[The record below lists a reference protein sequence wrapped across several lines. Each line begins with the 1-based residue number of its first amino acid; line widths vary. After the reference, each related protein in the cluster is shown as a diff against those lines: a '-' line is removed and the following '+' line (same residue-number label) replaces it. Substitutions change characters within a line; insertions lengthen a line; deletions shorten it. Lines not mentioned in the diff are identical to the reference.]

1 MRTQTENALAEADL
15 ALLVFDA
22 RAGITPLDEHFARWL
37 RRSGKAV
44 ALVANKCEGREAEAG
59 LGEAYAL
66 RLGQAIPVS
75 AEHGIGMSD
84 LYEAIAAVAAEVETL
99 DGHAAPATGV
109 EGEAAEEE
117 ADGDRVQ
124 PRPTVGRRTE
134 GQRVRQE

>member
-1 MRTQTENALAEADL
+1 MIPLPPRSTRTDTLFPYTTLFRSLFGLQFRAVDTAGLEERFDASLEARMRTQTEKALAEADL

-37 RRSGKAV
+37 RRSGQAV

-66 RLGQAIPVS
+66 GLGQAIPVS

-84 LYEAIAAVAAEVETL
+84 L
-99 DGHAAPATGV
+99 
-109 EGEAAEEE
+109 
-117 ADGDRVQ
+117 
-124 PRPTVGRRTE
+124 
-134 GQRVRQE
+134 

>member
-66 RLGQAIPVS
+66 GLGQAIPVS

-84 LYEAIAAVAAEVETL
+84 LYDAIAAVAAEVEPV
-99 DGHAAPATGV
+99 DGLAETATGIDV
-109 EGEAAEEE
+109 EAEE
-117 ADGDRVQ
+117 
-124 PRPTVGRRTE
+124 
-134 GQRVRQE
+134 GQAERARVRQPGIGRGTGRARGGQE

>member
-1 MRTQTENALAEADL
+1 MRTQTEKALAEADL

-66 RLGQAIPVS
+66 GLGQAIPVS
-75 AEHGIGMSD
+75 AQHGIRMSAP
-84 LYEAIAAVAAEVETL
+84 YAAIAAL
-99 DGHAAPATGV
+99 APAV
-109 EGEAAEEE
+109 EPASAIG
-117 ADGDRVQ
+117 
-124 PRPTVGRRTE
+124 RP
-134 GQRVRQE
+134 